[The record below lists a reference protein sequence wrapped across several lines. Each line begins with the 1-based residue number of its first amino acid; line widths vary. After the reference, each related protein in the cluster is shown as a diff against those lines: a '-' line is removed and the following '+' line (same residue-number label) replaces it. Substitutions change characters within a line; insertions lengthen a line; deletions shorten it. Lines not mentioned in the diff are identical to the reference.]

1 MTASDTGFGPTP
13 PAGSGANTGVPP
25 PQFRVLTQYVKDLS
39 FENPNAPS
47 SLVQRPGKPDINVHV
62 DINARRLSSDQFE
75 SEIRLSVEAKQD
87 GQVQFI
93 VDLLY
98 GGLFLIQ
105 GVSAENLEPLLLIEC
120 PRIIFPFARR
130 IISDA
135 SRDGGFMPLN
145 IEPIDFAAIY
155 RQQLQRRAQEAPSIT
170 RGLNS

>member
-1 MTASDTGFGPTP
+1 MTASDTGSPPTP
-13 PAGSGANTGVPP
+13 PSGANPGVPP

-47 SLVQRPGKPDINVHV
+47 SLVQRPGKPDISVHV
-62 DINARRLSSDQFE
+62 DINARRLSGDQFE
-75 SEIRLSVEAKQD
+75 SELRLAVEAKQE

-98 GGLFLIQ
+98 GGLFLVQ
-105 GVSAENLEPLLLIEC
+105 GVTPENLEPLLLIEC

-135 SRDGGFMPLN
+135 SRDGGFPPLN

-155 RQQLQRRAQEAPSIT
+155 RQQLQRRAQEAPSIS
-170 RGLNS
+170 RNGGA